1 MYLTSLSTKS
11 RPFLCLITF
20 VVVAGLGFS
29 CNTPTEKEP
38 VNFLFYIADDMSP
51 FAESQKIPGFRR
63 IAEQGV
69 TFSQAYTNAPSCT
82 PARGVLLTG
91 LPMWKLREGSTL
103 FGALPADLP
112 VFPLLLEEA
121 GYFVGHTGKAWG
133 PGSLAAGGWADD
145 VNPVGRAYQD
155 IKIEPQP
162 AGMSNVDYA
171 ANFEAFISE
180 KPADQPFFFWYGSFE
195 PHRRFEAGQ
204 GLASGKTLDDAYV
217 PASMPNHEVIQND
230 ILDYDIEV
238 EHADNH
244 FSRILAKLEAIGEL
258 ENTVIIVTSDHGM
271 PFPRAKATGLYD
283 DATRIPL
290 MFSGPGIS
298 GNSRVVSDFV
308 GLMDLAPTILDL
320 AGLPQPEG
328 MVGQSI
334 KPQLNAE
341 ANGRLDQTRDHMI
354 LALER
359 HTIARP
365 DYKGYPMRAIRTDD
379 HLLVHNYE
387 PTRWPAGDPD
397 YISIHQ
403 GIFGDIDAGPAK
415 DFIID
420 IANNPELAE
429 FHTWAT
435 AQRPEYELFD
445 LSSDPAQLVNVAGDS
460 KYLTVRDSLNT
471 LLDGY
476 LKSNGDPRAFGK
488 SPWDEN
494 IYYFGDLPDTMPAPD
509 PNRWDLD

>member
-1 MYLTSLSTKS
+1 MASKTLSPQFTLL
-11 RPFLCLITF
+11 FL
-20 VVVAGLGFS
+20 VAVLFTGPS
-29 CNTPTEKEP
+29 CNPPPNKQP

-51 FAESQKIPGFRR
+51 FSASQQIPGFRR
-63 IAEQGV
+63 IAEHGV

-82 PARGVLLTG
+82 PARGILLSG

-103 FGALPADLP
+103 FGALPADIS
-112 VFPLLLEEA
+112 VFPLLLQEA

-133 PGSLAAGGWADD
+133 PGSLMAGGWPEN
-145 VNPVGRAYQD
+145 VNPVGKAYQD
-155 IKIEPQP
+155 KKIEPQP
-162 AGMSNVDYA
+162 PGMSNVDYA
-171 ANFEAFISE
+171 ANFETFINE

-217 PASMPNHEVIQND
+217 PASMPNHKIIQND

-244 FSRILAKLEAIGEL
+244 FSQMLAKLEAINEL
-258 ENTVIIVTSDHGM
+258 DNTVIIVTSDHGM

-283 DATRIPL
+283 DATRIP
-290 MFSGPGIS
+290 MIFAGPGIT
-298 GNSRVVSDFV
+298 GNARVVSDFV

-320 AGLPQPEG
+320 AGLSPPAAMIG
-328 MVGQSI
+328 RSV
-334 KPQLNAE
+334 KPQLIAE
-341 ANGRLDQTRDHMI
+341 ASGRIDTSRDHMI
-354 LALER
+354 MALER

-379 HLLVHNYE
+379 YLLVHNYE
-387 PTRWPAGDPD
+387 PERWPAGDPD

-420 IANNPELAE
+420 IAQDPELAQ
-429 FHTWAT
+429 FHAWAT
-435 AQRPEYELFD
+435 SQRPEYELFD
-445 LSSDPAQLVNVAGDS
+445 TTSDPAQLVNVAADAS
-460 KYLTVRDSLNT
+460 YSAVKDSLNA
-471 LLDGY
+471 LLDAY
-476 LKSNGDPRAFGK
+476 LKLHGDPRVFGK

-494 IYYFGDLPDTMPAPD
+494 IYYFGDLPDTMPTPD
-509 PNRWDLD
+509 PDRWKLD